1 MKNISNKSLQVI
13 GPSKG
18 FESIKKLDENG
29 VEYWE
34 ARELMDLLGY
44 SEWRSFDEVITKAMT
59 AAKNSNQNIE
69 NHFGRLTKMV
79 RTGSNTVRPIK
90 DWKLD
95 RYACYLVAQNG
106 DSHKSEIASAQTYFA
121 IQTRKQEI
129 LDSLPQAERRI
140 FIRKG
145 MTIENRFLFGI
156 AKDTGVSKFGAF
168 NDAGYKGLY
177 GMPLSE
183 IEKKKDI
190 EKGALLDSSGSVEL
204 AANLF
209 RITQTEA
216 KLKRDRI
223 KGDDNAQKTHFL
235 VGSKIRQAIKEL
247 GSEMPENL
255 KPEKHIKKLKTA
267 VKEVKS
273 VPRIKGVL

>member
-1 MKNISNKSLQVI
+1 MNNNPKRALQVI

-18 FESIKKLDENG
+18 FESIKKVDENG

-34 ARELMDLLGY
+34 ARELMGLLGY
-44 SEWRSFDEVITKAMT
+44 LEWRSFDEVITKAMV
-59 AAKNSNQNIE
+59 AAKNSNQNTE

-95 RYACYLVAQNG
+95 RYACYLIAQNG
-106 DSHKSEIASAQTYFA
+106 DSHKLEIAAAQTYFA

-129 LDSLPQAERRI
+129 LDSLSQTERRI
-140 FIRKG
+140 HIREG
-145 MTIENRFLFGI
+145 MRIENRFLFGV
-156 AKDTGVSKFGAF
+156 AKDANVSKFGAF
-168 NDAGYKGLY
+168 NDAGYRGLY
-177 GMPLSE
+177 NMPLSE

-190 EKGALLDSSGSVEL
+190 EKGALLDSAGPVEL

-216 KLKRDRI
+216 KLKRDRV
-223 KGDDNAQKTHFL
+223 KGDVNAKKTHFM
-235 VGSKIRQAIKEL
+235 VGNKIRQTMKEL
-247 GSEMPENL
+247 GSEAPENL
-255 KPEKHIKKLKTA
+255 KPETHIKKLK
-267 VKEVKS
+267 KS
-273 VPRIKGVL
+273 IDKPKSAPRIKGRP